1 VAVAVGLFAA
11 FVEMAVAAAGAFVA
25 TSRAVLGR
33 RLQSP
38 TK

>member
-1 VAVAVGLFAA
+1 
-11 FVEMAVAAAGAFVA
+11 MAVAAAGAFVA